1 MSNTI
6 VVSKK
11 GLLNQPLPVL
21 TESSLDAYFQQIYR
35 IPVLTQEEELSL
47 AQRYQETQDLSAAH
61 QLVLSHLRYVAK
73 IAKQYSGYGLA
84 LSDLIQEGNIGLMK
98 AVKRFDPSVG
108 VRLVTFAVHWVKSEM
123 HDFIIRNWKI
133 VRVATT
139 KAQRKLFFNLR
150 KHKPNLA
157 WLSQEEAM
165 DIATKLGVG
174 LKDVNEME
182 MRLYAHDAHFD
193 APTSSENQ
201 GSDHSAFAP
210 QDYLVANSSIVDK
223 DPLTQ
228 LEQKAE
234 EKQASVGVLRALSV
248 LDDRARDIIEL
259 RFLAQPEQIATLKEL
274 ADKYDISIER
284 VRQLEQAALKKLKGA
299 IIEAV

>member
-1 MSNTI
+1 MNNIAVASE
-6 VVSKK
+6 KR
-11 GLLNQPLPVL
+11 LLSQSLPAL

-35 IPVLTQEEELSL
+35 IPVLTPEEELSL
-47 AQRYQETQDLSAAH
+47 SQRYQETQDRSAAH

-98 AVKRFDPSVG
+98 AVKRFNPTMG

-139 KAQRKLFFNLR
+139 KSQRKLFFNLR

-157 WLSQEEAM
+157 WLSQEEAA

-174 LKDVNEME
+174 LKDVKEME
-182 MRLYAHDAHFD
+182 MRLYSHDAHFD
-193 APTSSENQ
+193 APTQSENQ
-201 GSDHSAFAP
+201 CSAQPAWAP
-210 QDYLVANSSIVDK
+210 QDYLVANRSIVDK
-223 DPLTQ
+223 DPLAQ

-234 EKQASVGVLRALSV
+234 EKKASVGVLRALSV
-248 LDDRARDIIEL
+248 LDDRARDIIER
-259 RFLAQPEQIATLKEL
+259 RFLAQPEEIVTLKDL
-274 ADKYDISIER
+274 AEKYHISIER

-299 IIEAV
+299 IEAV